1 MNPSAHVRGEYH
13 MKPSRAYSRSVPPLD
28 GTISG
33 VSVHI

>member
-13 MKPSRAYSRSVPPLD
+13 MAAPRAYSRSVSPLD

-33 VSVHI
+33 VSVRI